1 MITAEQ
7 LQAVNGT
14 INTIQIKGKQYATA
28 NARIAAFRSICP
40 SGSITTEI
48 LAMEDGVV
56 TMQTTIKDE
65 DGRILASGLAH
76 EKEDASALNKTSYI
90 ENCETS
96 AVGRALGMLGIG
108 ANESVASAE
117 EMTIALVNQAV
128 DQYKET
134 VNNELIDESQQ
145 KVLKVLCEKRKLDPQ
160 TIFTKWPKLT
170 QEQYVLACKELCKP
184 LCEPSGEK

>member
-7 LQAVNGT
+7 IQAVNGT
-14 INTIQIKGKQYATA
+14 INTIQIKGKQYATV

-40 SGSITTEI
+40 GGAITTEI

-65 DGRILASGLAH
+65 DGRVLASGLAH
-76 EKEDASALNKTSYI
+76 EKENASTINKTSYI

-108 ANESVASAE
+108 ANESVASSE

-128 DQYKET
+128 DQYKEASKK
-134 VNNELIDESQQ
+134 ELVGDTEL
-145 KVLKVLCEKRKLDPQ
+145 KVLKVLCQNHGYDYQ
-160 TIFTKWPKLT
+160 TVFPKWPDIT
-170 QEQYVLACKELCKP
+170 QEQYKQACVRLC
-184 LCEPSGEK
+184 GEK